1 MIDSISGD
9 ETAPRTREKERF
21 QISVDARH
29 FPTFFF
35 DEEQRRAT
43 TSDDDEE
50 RNLLVTDG

>member
-1 MIDSISGD
+1 MMDSISGD
-9 ETAPRTREKERF
+9 ETAPRRPRKQRF

-35 DEEQRRAT
+35 DDERRIAT
-43 TSDDDEE
+43 NSDDDEE